1 MNDKSMP
8 DEIWLFTGNNNA
20 TKQLADEPDDDI
32 KDLHTQYTRT
42 QAIVELLEGM
52 FPNFDG
58 ASESPDCCCVNCRYL
73 LGRKDTLNDAIQAI
87 KDMK

>member
-8 DEIWLFTGNNNA
+8 DVVGVFKRGSRIECFEPQYCLSC
-20 TKQLADEPDDDI
+20 DE
-32 KDLHTQYTRT
+32 LYTRT

-52 FPNFDG
+52 KTNKKEIVIGKPGLPYYVENTNYSRALD
-58 ASESPDCCCVNCRYL
+58 DVI
-73 LGRKDTLNDAIQAI
+73 KAI